1 MTGPVT
7 SEARPLAKEQF
18 TLGMT
23 LSDALVA
30 MAPSDATLAPEE
42 SASRDAATTLVYHAL
57 VRLAPRV
64 AHPDVRDLVAQD
76 ILIRLSTSRPGRRRY
91 TATDGEAEAY
101 LIKALGNRV
110 IDLHRKTQRERARWV
125 SAEPDEDGWAKHEAV
140 DETTPEGVAI
150 AHETADR
157 VERATAVLFDQ
168 AIPAIAATL
177 QNPEG
182 FLMNVADLRAIADG
196 ELTVDQ
202 IVEREGGHGDAYVK
216 VRNRVYQRHKRTRAY
231 LLEVPRN
238 KPDELPRLTQWLRD
252 AALPAALEDE
262 VRRIAT
268 EIFAPRVD
276 RGDGRPGAQE
286 QDS

>member
-1 MTGPVT
+1 MRTAG
-7 SEARPLAKEQF
+7 R
-18 TLGMT
+18 
-23 LSDALVA
+23 SD
-30 MAPSDATLAPEE
+30 
-42 SASRDAATTLVYHAL
+42 
-57 VRLAPRV
+57 
-64 AHPDVRDLVAQD
+64 Q
-76 ILIRLSTSRPGRRRY
+76 
-91 TATDGEAEAY
+91 
-101 LIKALGNRV
+101 
-110 IDLHRKTQRERARWV
+110 
-125 SAEPDEDGWAKHEAV
+125 AV

-150 AHETADR
+150 ARETGDL
-157 VERATAVLFDQ
+157 VERASAMLFDR

-182 FLMNVADLRAIADG
+182 FLTNVADLRAIADE

-238 KPDELPRLTQWLRD
+238 KPGELPRLTQWLRD
-252 AALPAALEDE
+252 AALPTGLEYE

-268 EIFAPRVD
+268 DIFAPRVD
-276 RGDGRPGAQE
+276 RGDGSTGAQE